1 LKGVFDMTHEEIIT
15 KVIGGE
21 MSLKDALNS
30 VAVWA
35 SGPKP
40 ESKVQIVIAP
50 RGWVFIGYTYETDKH
65 LVIERANVIRVWG
78 TTKGIGELIAG
89 PLKDTKLD
97 PCGTTRIPLGAVLA
111 QIDAEESKW
120 QSKI

>member
-1 LKGVFDMTHEEIIT
+1 MFESIIS
-15 KVIGGE
+15 KVVSGE
-21 MSLKDALNS
+21 LSLKAALES
-30 VAVWA
+30 VSV
-35 SGPKP
+35 PKP

-50 RGWVFIGYTYETDKH
+50 RGWVFVGYVHETDKH

-78 TTKGIGELIAG
+78 TTKGIGELING

-97 PCGTTRIPLGAVLA
+97 PCGVTRIPLGAVLA

>member
-1 LKGVFDMTHEEIIT
+1 MTHEEIIA

-21 MSLKDALNS
+21 LSLKDALNS
-30 VAVWA
+30 VSV
-35 SGPKP
+35 PKP

-50 RGWVFIGYTYETDKH
+50 RGWVFIGYTYETEKH

-78 TTKGIGELIAG
+78 TTKGIGELING

-97 PCGTTRIPLGAVLA
+97 SCGTTRIPLGAVLA

>member
-1 LKGVFDMTHEEIIT
+1 MTHEEIIA

-21 MSLKDALNS
+21 LSLKQALES
-30 VAVWA
+30 VSA
-35 SGPKP
+35 PKP

-50 RGWVFIGYTYETDKH
+50 RGWVFIGYTHETDKH

-78 TTKGIGELIAG
+78 TTKGIGELING

-97 PCGTTRIPLGAVLA
+97 ACGVTRIPLGAVLA